1 MFARPAVEMERSPGG
16 VIRLRASM
24 ALEPYARCTGEYLE
38 HWAHTAPSRAF
49 LLERSASGA
58 WRGVSYGEALTQ
70 VRRVAAWLLEQ
81 ELSAERPVVILSEN
95 SVEHGL
101 LMLASLHVGIPVA
114 PVSPAYSLVSQ
125 DFEKLKTIVSTLQPG
140 LIYVADPARFDRA
153 LAAVRNLHRATLVV
167 AGETSP
173 GQGAICFSS
182 LTPSQGF
189 SAVERAFA
197 AVSPDTIAKFLFTS
211 GSGDE
216 PKGVVNTQRMLCSNQ
231 QAIAQVWPFLREPPV
246 LVDWLPWHHTFGG
259 NHNFNMVLR
268 NGGTL
273 YIDAGRPTA
282 GDFERTLANLREVAP
297 TVYFNVP
304 RAYDLLVSAL
314 SDDALL
320 REHFFSRLQLIF
332 YAAASLPQNLWE
344 ALEAL
349 AVRTLGRR
357 VPMVSA
363 WGSTETAPAATSC
376 HFQADRSGVI
386 GVPLP
391 GCELKLVPS
400 GEKLEARVRGPNVT
414 PGYWKKPGLTAR
426 FFDEEG
432 YLKTGDAVRFVDAG
446 HPERGLLFDGR
457 LAEDF
462 KLSTG
467 TWVHVGA
474 LRLNAIAALSPIAQ
488 DIVVAGH
495 DRDEV
500 GFLIFPN
507 LAGCRSLC
515 AELGQDAGV
524 TEVLRHPAVRA
535 RVVAGLTALSRA
547 GGGGSSTCARRALL
561 LSDLPSIDA
570 GEVTDKGYIN
580 QRVVLT
586 RRARL
591 VEALYRTP
599 LDASVLTLPRSEP
612 PTAQR
617 PPLSS

>member
-1 MFARPAVEMERSPGG
+1 
-16 VIRLRASM
+16 
-24 ALEPYARCTGEYLE
+24 
-38 HWAHTAPSRAF
+38 
-49 LLERSASGA
+49 
-58 WRGVSYGEALTQ
+58 
-70 VRRVAAWLLEQ
+70 
-81 ELSAERPVVILSEN
+81 
-95 SVEHGL
+95 
-101 LMLASLHVGIPVA
+101 
-114 PVSPAYSLVSQ
+114 
-125 DFEKLKTIVSTLQPG
+125 
-140 LIYVADPARFDRA
+140 
-153 LAAVRNLHRATLVV
+153 
-167 AGETSP
+167 
-173 GQGAICFSS
+173 
-182 LTPSQGF
+182 
-189 SAVERAFA
+189 
-197 AVSPDTIAKFLFTS
+197 
-211 GSGDE
+211 
-216 PKGVVNTQRMLCSNQ
+216 
-231 QAIAQVWPFLREPPV
+231 V

-273 YIDAGRPTA
+273 YIDSGRPTA

-297 TVYFNVP
+297 TLYFNVP

-357 VPMVSA
+357 VPMVSG
-363 WGSTETAPAATSC
+363 WGSTETAPAATNC

-414 PGYWKKPGLTAR
+414 PGYWKKPALTAR

-432 YLKTGDAVRFVDAG
+432 YLETGDAVRFVDAR

-474 LRLNAIAALSPIAQ
+474 LRLSALAALSPIAQ
-488 DIVVAGH
+488 DIVVAGQ

-515 AELGQDAGV
+515 AELGKDAGV
-524 TEVLRHPAVRA
+524 AEVLRHPAVRA

-599 LDASVLTLPRSEP
+599 LDASVLTLPRSDP
-612 PTAQR
+612 PIAQR
-617 PPLSS
+617 TPLSS